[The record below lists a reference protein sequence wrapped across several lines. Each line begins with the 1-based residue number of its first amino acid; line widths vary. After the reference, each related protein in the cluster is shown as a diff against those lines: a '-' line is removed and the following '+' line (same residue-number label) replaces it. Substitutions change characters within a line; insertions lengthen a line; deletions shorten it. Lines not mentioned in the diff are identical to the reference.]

1 MNKASKSRGAAS
13 REATGLPNHEVLNTA
28 QVSEMTGVS
37 QVTLRNWRHQSTA
50 TGKGVGPKSFKM
62 AGVVRY
68 RRSDVEQWID
78 DTYNATV
85 RGEGVVVSR

>member
-1 MNKASKSRGAAS
+1 MSKSREGARS
-13 REATGLPNHEVLNTA
+13 SATAAKLPNREVLNTA

-37 QVTLRNWRHQSTA
+37 EVTLRNWRHQSTA
-50 TGKGVGPKSFKM
+50 MGKGVGPKSFKM